1 MNPQLPESISN
12 GLTPMVGVEI
22 HFDLELCTGCG
33 KCSDG
38 ISFVNAIKLKDGKV
52 EICSE
57 SCRICGI
64 C

>member
-38 ISFVNAIKLKDGKV
+38 ISFVNAIKLKDGKA
-52 EICSE
+52 EI
-57 SCRICGI
+57 
-64 C
+64 